1 MTEVIEQYAA
11 DKPRSEEEIKK
22 EEHLVQKLRDKIGFL
37 KEQANDS
44 KNLILKIKKGSDMSD
59 NEIRANF
66 IESKG
71 WEKTAAELIKSR
83 NDIKIESVGLNIEAK
98 EIFDI
103 KEVVQAS
110 LDVIKNKID
119 DLRLEDERRGLFT
132 AINKNISRENVAFP
146 ENFTGEW

>member
-1 MTEVIEQYAA
+1 MIEIIEQHAA
-11 DKPRSEEEIKK
+11 NKPRTEEEIKK
-22 EEHLVQKLRDKIGFL
+22 EEHLVQRLKEKIGFL

-83 NDIKIESVGLNIEAK
+83 NEIKIESVGLNIEAK
-98 EIFDI
+98 E
-103 KEVVQAS
+103 
-110 LDVIKNKID
+110 
-119 DLRLEDERRGLFT
+119 RLFRT
-132 AINKNISRENVAFP
+132 V
-146 ENFTGEW
+146 